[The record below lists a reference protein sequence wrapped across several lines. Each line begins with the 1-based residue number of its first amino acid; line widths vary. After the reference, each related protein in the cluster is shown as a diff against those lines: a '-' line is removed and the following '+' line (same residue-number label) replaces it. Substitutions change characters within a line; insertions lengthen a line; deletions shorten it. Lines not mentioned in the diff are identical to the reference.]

1 MKTRE
6 SREEFAERIRHLP
19 RSERKVLIA
28 EQMTPEEET
37 ELLLGSFVA
46 IVLGAVAA
54 LSTFIF

>member
-6 SREEFAERIRHLP
+6 SREELAERISHLP

-28 EQMTPEEET
+28 ERMTQEEET

-54 LSTFIF
+54 ISTFIF